1 MEGQSFKLLSKASTF
16 LDWAKVARVR
26 EAAPCPCRAAW
37 GHGAMGPCGQCQPRI
52 QPHVTASSSQTRA
65 SARFAKAKYECACG
79 CLEFSIMCL
88 LVQSS
93 TVQYSP
99 VQSSPVQYRT
109 VQYCTSYLVQAY
121 VTPPAWWFPLFESTK
136 APSLPRI
143 ARLRLSFLRLSQLL
157 PDPCPL
163 RWHLIRRP
171 PAGLLHQFVFI
182 FPSSSDRD
190 AHYRGSQLERPRR
203 TPDFCLF
210 LNKRAPLQ
218 IFSQPPCL
226 PSPHRLRAT
235 TCRRN
240 SPCRGRLE
248 PRSLLLP
255 VLLCSEWQ

>member
-1 MEGQSFKLLSKASTF
+1 MEGRSFKLLSKASTF

-37 GHGAMGPCGQCQPRI
+37 GPWGHAAMRPMPTPHPATRDCQFITNAGQCPVCQGQIR
-52 QPHVTASSSQTRA
+52 VCVWLSQILNNVPSR
-65 SARFAKAKYECACG
+65 
-79 CLEFSIMCL
+79 
-88 LVQSS
+88 

-99 VQSSPVQYRT
+99 VPYS
-109 VQYCTSYLVQAY
+109 TSFLVQAY

-171 PAGLLHQFVFI
+171 PPGLQHQFVFI

-240 SPCRGRLE
+240 SPCRGQLE
-248 PRSLLLP
+248 SRSLLPP